1 VYPDTKIHQ
10 LSKTHTM
17 SLENS
22 SLFTSIRRIIIAGLS
37 CGFLVTCCILSL
49 SFAGFALINNA
60 NSASNSTV
68 TALGSEVTVSA
79 VVTNS
84 ISIPSDNP
92 SEASTRPLPSETPIP
107 YNEQL
112 AALEGV
118 DDVRVVNVTP
128 FQGSIIVLLEI
139 DVERGFNSFE
149 LAGEVRQITMDV
161 YGDPEMEFSVI
172 LWDKVTPATNYT
184 WDKETQFWRTTN
196 LASPP

>member
-1 VYPDTKIHQ
+1 
-10 LSKTHTM
+10 M